1 VSMRRLGA
9 LGALLAVALP
19 AAAGAQSL
27 GSRFADRFQPA
38 ASAIVALADHRVD
51 AGLGFE
57 RTAGALFGVQG
68 EVIPLEGTLLSIR
81 ALGGSLDTHNHAADP
96 RDIGEVSA
104 TARWR
109 LVPWLDARA
118 GFTTRT
124 FSSSLARQRWTSAA
138 IGADLRMTMLEG
150 RVEGTTGAQLLPLV
164 RVSGHES
171 PDVAFGASMAL
182 RYVARRYL
190 VGLGYQLERYDFP
203 TVAGERRLEEH
214 SMLTLRAGYRF
225 GRSTRASVD

>member
-1 VSMRRLGA
+1 MSARTLRA
-9 LGALLAVALP
+9 IGALLVLALP
-19 AAAGAQSL
+19 SVGGAQSL
-27 GSRFADRFQPA
+27 GSRLADRFQPA
-38 ASAIVALADHRVD
+38 ASAVVALADHRVD

-57 RTAGALFGVQG
+57 RTAGALFGVQV
-68 EVIPLEGTLLSIR
+68 EAIPLEGTLLSLR
-81 ALGGSLDTHNHAADP
+81 ALGGSLGSHSPAADQ
-96 RDIGEVSA
+96 RDVGEVTA

-124 FSSSLARQRWTSAA
+124 FTSSLARQRWTSAA
-138 IGADLRMTMLEG
+138 VGADLRMTMLEG

-171 PDVAFGASMAL
+171 PDVAFGASMGI

-190 VGLGYQLERYDFP
+190 VALGYQLERYDFP
-203 TVAGERRLEEH
+203 AVAGERRLEEH
-214 SMLTLRAGYRF
+214 SALTLRAGYRF